1 MLSVLV
7 GNTLLLSLLGMIGHR
22 INRFPLL
29 PKRFQVDRRQGGLW
43 RKLAFVVM
51 RRPFILAAVII
62 AILVGLMSPLFN
74 LKLSVPGAEVLPPTY
89 ESRYGQDL
97 LFKTFNQREIEPLL
111 ITLQTKKSVYDAT
124 SIEEVQAY
132 VKKVAAVSGVKVV
145 QSYLDAAPVTLNG
158 NADAMATYYQ
168 NKTVQKQLYAM
179 SSATDNVA
187 VLKVVYTFKPKSTQV
202 DHLIE
207 NLRALNSDPLE
218 TNVTGAE
225 PYRVDIIKQIT
236 HGIPWVLTF
245 VLGVTFL
252 ILLFAFRS
260 IVLPLKAVIMNVLSL
275 GASLGV
281 VVSVFQNGHFAN
293 LFEVTSIGYVN
304 ATTPILIF
312 CVVFGISMDYEV
324 FLISR
329 IIEDYER
336 TGDNALSTAEGLRHT
351 GGLITSAA
359 FILIVVV
366 GTFMFTDIEVMKSL
380 GMGLALAVLLDATVV
395 RIVLVP
401 ALMKLLGKANWWAP
415 KWLGP
420 IQPGKKD

>member
-1 MLSVLV
+1 
-7 GNTLLLSLLGMIGHR
+7 
-22 INRFPLL
+22 
-29 PKRFQVDRRQGGLW
+29 
-43 RKLAFVVM
+43 
-51 RRPFILAAVII
+51 
-62 AILVGLMSPLFN
+62 
-74 LKLSVPGAEVLPPTY
+74 
-89 ESRYGQDL
+89 
-97 LFKTFNQREIEPLL
+97 
-111 ITLQTKKSVYDAT
+111 
-124 SIEEVQAY
+124 
-132 VKKVAAVSGVKVV
+132 
-145 QSYLDAAPVTLNG
+145 
-158 NADAMATYYQ
+158 
-168 NKTVQKQLYAM
+168 
-179 SSATDNVA
+179 
-187 VLKVVYTFKPKSTQV
+187 
-202 DHLIE
+202 
-207 NLRALNSDPLE
+207 
-218 TNVTGAE
+218 
-225 PYRVDIIKQIT
+225 
-236 HGIPWVLTF
+236 VLTF